1 MTILQQEE
9 AKNFF
14 KDAKPDILYGYFER
28 GTMLNNYWEILGKK
42 TIADIGI
49 FKSNLAK
56 QLKVLEEKC
65 EYLKKLQV
73 LQDLINATGS
83 KIDEKKAW
91 ALYYEAKHKKEH
103 KTKEFEMSE
112 KT

>member
-56 QLKVLEEKC
+56 QLKVLEEKR
-65 EYLKKLQV
+65 EYLKKLQFRISRIQIHFV
-73 LQDLINATGS
+73 QHACSFIFL
-83 KIDEKKAW
+83 
-91 ALYYEAKHKKEH
+91 
-103 KTKEFEMSE
+103 
-112 KT
+112 